1 MFRRTAAFLLL
12 IWLFGFLWFAIALP
26 GPLDDAVK
34 TDAVIVLT
42 GSRGRI
48 ERAMAVLEAGR
59 APRVLIS
66 GVDREVRPGEL
77 AAEFKIPD
85 RLMKCCITLG
95 YEAYDT
101 RSNALEA
108 ADWVGRRKART
119 VRLVTADWHMRR
131 AAYELAR
138 ELPQGVTVLEDAVPS
153 HPSLGTLFLEY
164 HKFVGRMALDF
175 WNRPPWKRHT
185 GTSK

>member
-12 IWLFGFLWFAIALP
+12 FWLFGFIWFAVALP
-26 GPLDDAVK
+26 DPLPLSER

-48 ERAMAVLEAGR
+48 ERSLAVLAHKG
-59 APRVLIS
+59 APRLLIS

-77 AAEFKIPD
+77 AAQYRIPD
-85 RLMKCCITLG
+85 ALMKCCITLG

-108 ADWVGRRKART
+108 EDWIIRHKVRS

-138 ELPQGVTVLEDAVPS
+138 ELPKGVLIRADAVPS
-153 HPSLGTLFLEY
+153 HPSLGILFLEF
-164 HKFVGRMALDF
+164 HKYIGRMALDT
-175 WNRPPWKRHT
+175 WNSPPWKK
-185 GTSK
+185 S

>member
-12 IWLFGFLWFAIALP
+12 IWLFAFIWFAVALP
-26 GPLDDAVK
+26 GPLDMSVR

-48 ERAMAVLEAGR
+48 ERSLAVLEQGR
-59 APRVLIS
+59 APHMLIS

-77 AAEFKIPD
+77 AAEYRIPD
-85 RLMKCCITLG
+85 ALMKCCITLG

-101 RSNALEA
+101 RSNAVEA
-108 ADWVGRRKART
+108 ADWVKRHKLRSI
-119 VRLVTADWHMRR
+119 RLVTADWHMRR

-138 ELPQGVTVLEDAVPS
+138 ELPKTVVIQRDAVSS
-153 HPSLGTLFLEY
+153 HPSFSTLFLEF
-164 HKFVGRMALDF
+164 HKYIGRMALDF
-175 WNRPPWKRHT
+175 WNRPPWKK
-185 GTSK
+185 S

>member
-1 MFRRTAAFLLL
+1 MFRRTAAFVLL
-12 IWLFGFLWFAIALP
+12 IWLFAFIWFAVALP
-26 GPLDDAVK
+26 DPLPMTAR

-48 ERAMAVLEAGR
+48 ERSLEVLADKG
-59 APRVLIS
+59 APRLLIS

-77 AAEFKIPD
+77 AAEFRIPD
-85 RLMKCCITLG
+85 ALMKCCITLG

-108 ADWVGRRKART
+108 EDWVKRHKIHSI
-119 VRLVTADWHMRR
+119 RLVTADWHMRR

-138 ELPQGVTVLEDAVPS
+138 ELPDGVVIREDAVPS
-153 HPSLGTLFLEY
+153 RPSLGTLFLEF
-164 HKFVGRMALDF
+164 HKYVGRMALDT
-175 WNRPPWKRHT
+175 WNSHPWKK
-185 GTSK
+185 S

>member
-1 MFRRTAAFLLL
+1 MFRRTAAFVLLF
-12 IWLFGFLWFAIALP
+12 WLFGFVWFAVALP
-26 GPLDDAVK
+26 DALDMSVK

-48 ERAMAVLEAGR
+48 ERSLEVLKER
-59 APRVLIS
+59 QAPRLLIS

-77 AAEFKIPD
+77 AAEYRIPD
-85 RLMKCCITLG
+85 ALMKCCITLG

-108 ADWVGRRKART
+108 ADWVKRHNIHSI
-119 VRLVTADWHMRR
+119 RLVTADWHMRR

-138 ELPQGVTVLEDAVPS
+138 ELPKGVTIREDAVPS
-153 HPSLGTLFLEY
+153 RPSLSTLFLEF
-164 HKFVGRMALDF
+164 HKYFGRMALDT
-175 WNRPPWKRHT
+175 WNRPPWKK
-185 GTSK
+185 S